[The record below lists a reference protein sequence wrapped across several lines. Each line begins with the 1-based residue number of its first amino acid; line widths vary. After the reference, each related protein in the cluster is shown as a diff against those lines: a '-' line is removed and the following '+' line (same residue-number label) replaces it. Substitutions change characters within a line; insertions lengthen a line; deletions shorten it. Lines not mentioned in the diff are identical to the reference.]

1 MGGSCA
7 LCTCLNTTTADASAA
22 ASAVN
27 YKRRPPAG
35 VCPVSQGVPL
45 ALSPLFSRKLIR
57 PNGFFFCFRRTP
69 SLDIQPAAGKI
80 NRFPYCGSD
89 VA

>member
-27 YKRRPPAG
+27 YKRRLPAG

-45 ALSPLFSRKLIR
+45 GLSPCKDMDMASSGL
-57 PNGFFFCFRRTP
+57 G
-69 SLDIQPAAGKI
+69 GW
-80 NRFPYCGSD
+80 
-89 VA
+89 